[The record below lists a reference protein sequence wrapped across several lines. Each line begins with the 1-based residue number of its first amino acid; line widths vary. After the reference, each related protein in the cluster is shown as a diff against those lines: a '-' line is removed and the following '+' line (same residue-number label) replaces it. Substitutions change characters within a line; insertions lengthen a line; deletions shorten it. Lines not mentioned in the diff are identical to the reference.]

1 MDAGIDYRQFFQM
14 PKVSRITSRTSSIT
28 NAFANSIIPSV
39 TPTGDEVREAPDILG
54 MGVRVECAYCG
65 DLPSEWD
72 HLRPLVVEKRPTGY
86 ISEIHNMV
94 PACGKC
100 NLSKGNAMWRIWMF
114 GPARLSPAT
123 RRISDIAARAE
134 RLEAYDTW
142 KKPTKLTFEELLP
155 PDLGQPTGRTT

>member
-1 MDAGIDYRQFFQM
+1 MDTGIDYRQFFQM

-39 TPTGDEVREAPDILG
+39 APTSEEMREALEILG
-54 MGVRVECAYCG
+54 MGTHVECAYCG
-65 DLPSEWD
+65 DGSSEWD
-72 HLRPLVVEKRPTGY
+72 HLRPLVVNKRPTGY

-100 NLSKGNAMWRIWMF
+100 NQSKGNANWRMWMF

-123 RRISDIAARAE
+123 RKIPDIAARAE
-134 RLEAYDTW
+134 RLEAYDAW
-142 KKPTKLTFEELLP
+142 KEPTKLDFEEFLQ
-155 PDLGQPTGRTT
+155 PDLWAAHWAN